1 MADVEELTF
10 LNRVLLYNSYNKD
23 KFDKF
28 TSYTENLIILE
39 NFLRRTNFYISQALG
54 TDQPESTKELGK
66 EPLKVDGKDLI
77 ESLKQQVKKR
87 ERKILFPEDASI
99 GVPAKTAKKRVTKA
113 EAKAAKDAEESL
125 GKQGKTVELKDAN
138 TGEQAS
144 INSFKSFAYHMQVVI
159 QTKLLAKLEKL
170 YS

>member
-1 MADVEELTF
+1 MSEVETLTE
-10 LNRVLLYNSYNKD
+10 LNRVLLYKAYNKD
-23 KFDKF
+23 KFDQF

-39 NFLRRTNFYISQALG
+39 NFLRKTNFFISQALG
-54 TDQPESTKELGK
+54 GEQQPDSKEANN
-66 EPLKVDGKDLI
+66 LI

-87 ERKILFPEDASI
+87 ERKILFPDDTQI
-99 GVPAKTAKKRVTKA
+99 GVPAKTVKKRVSKA
-113 EAKAAKDAEESL
+113 EEKASKAKD
-125 GKQGKTVELKDAN
+125 KTNDKSAKTSQNAAQVTN

-159 QTKLLAKLEKL
+159 QTKLLAKLESL